1 MLALLGWLA
10 SSKVGRYVIA
20 CILVA
25 LVLCG
30 AYLGFRVWLAA
41 HDASIRS
48 LAEAKCTAEKTAMVS
63 KAEYDAMQAIA
74 ERNRKDAEAAAIAAT
89 EAQRRAS
96 AAKQI
101 QQAAEQR
108 ITALEAEAA
117 QNKAL
122 STVTQE
128 DLKWSAA
135 HH

>member
-1 MLALLGWLA
+1 
-10 SSKVGRYVIA
+10 
-20 CILVA
+20 
-25 LVLCG
+25 
-30 AYLGFRVWLAA
+30 
-41 HDASIRS
+41 
-48 LAEAKCTAEKTAMVS
+48 MVS